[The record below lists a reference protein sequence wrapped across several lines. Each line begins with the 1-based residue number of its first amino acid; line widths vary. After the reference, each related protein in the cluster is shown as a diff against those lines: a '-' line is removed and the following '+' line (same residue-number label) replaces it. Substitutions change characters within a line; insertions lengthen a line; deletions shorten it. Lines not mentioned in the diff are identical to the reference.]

1 MGDPLSTGTAIRSV
15 AFALAFGIALTTGM
29 AMAADADA
37 PVRAL
42 RVGMPLVPETLDP
55 ARADNMQVAM
65 LMAGIYDTLYVLD
78 PLARPA
84 AIVPSAAAALP
95 EISADFRTVTV
106 RVRPGI
112 FFTPHPSFGGR
123 PRELTAADFAY
134 AFKRVVDPA
143 IRSPGLFLVEGKIEG
158 LDALAKRAQDAGTA
172 FDYDAPVPGLVVVD
186 RQTLRIRLNAPDP
199 IFPFL
204 LANTLVAG
212 VAREA
217 VEAEGATYGQRPVG
231 TGAFVVTAF
240 APGQRIVYTRNAAYR
255 ELHWED
261 LLTKASLALQ
271 PSHPMR
277 GRRLP
282 GANRIEFS
290 STPESSAELLALRRA
305 ELDLIYLSSPE
316 LATQDGRLK
325 PEIAGAGVR
334 LVRDPAPTSVMTFF
348 SMRDPVVGGEA
359 TEKVALRRAIAMAFD
374 DNEFIRVFDAG
385 FSTMRHQVVPPGIDG
400 YLPGYRNPNLFDPAT
415 ANALLDRF
423 AYKSGPDGYRRNPD
437 GSALT
442 VSALMG
448 TSSESRKSAEFTK
461 RMLDRIGIHVKFE
474 SVTTSERLKRMN
486 HCRFG
491 MSVMDWG
498 LDVPDGTN
506 PMSMFWSK
514 SIGSVNMSCYA
525 DPVFDAA
532 YEKALVTPSGQAR
545 TELFR
550 TMQTRLDA
558 MAPMRPRPVSDTL
571 LLKRSD
577 VIGPFATI
585 NDWLQVITLG
595 VETKA
600 APAPAR

>member
-1 MGDPLSTGTAIRSV
+1 MLFGMALSTGTA
-15 AFALAFGIALTTGM
+15 
-29 AMAADADA
+29 AAAGVDA
-37 PVRAL
+37 PVRTL

-55 ARADNMQVAM
+55 ARADNMQAAM

-84 AIVPSAAAALP
+84 TIVPSAAAALP
-95 EISADFRTVTV
+95 EVSADFRTVTV

-112 FFTPHPSFGGR
+112 FFTPHPSFGGK

-143 IRSPGLFLVEGKIEG
+143 IRSPGLFLVEGRIEG

-204 LANTLVAG
+204 LANTLIAG

-217 VEAEGATYGQRPVG
+217 VEAEGTTYGQRPVG
-231 TGAFVVTAF
+231 TGAFVVTTF

-261 LLTKASLALQ
+261 LLTPVSRTMQ
-271 PSHPMR
+271 PAHPMR
-277 GRRLP
+277 GKRLP
-282 GANRIEFS
+282 AAHRIEFS

-316 LATQDGRLK
+316 LATQDGKLK
-325 PEIAGAGVR
+325 SELQRAGVR

-359 TEKVALRRAIAMAFD
+359 LERIALRRAIAMAFD
-374 DNEFIRVFDAG
+374 DNEYIRVFDGG
-385 FSTMRHQVVPPGIDG
+385 FSTVRHQVVPPGIDG
-400 YLPGYRNPNLFDPAT
+400 YLAGYRNPNLFDPAT
-415 ANALLDRF
+415 ANMLLDRF
-423 AYKSGPDGYRRNPD
+423 AYKPGADRYRRNPD

-442 VSALMG
+442 VSTLMG

-474 SVTTSERLKRMN
+474 SVTTSERLKRMY

-491 MSVMDWG
+491 MAVMDWG

-506 PMSMFWSK
+506 PLSMFWGK

-532 YEKALVTPSGQAR
+532 YEQALVTPSGPAR

-577 VIGPFATI
+577 VAGPFPTI
-585 NDWLQVITLG
+585 NDWLQVVTLG

-600 APAPAR
+600 APASVR